1 MATLVLGAIGGLL
14 GGGIGRAAGAIIGQ
28 QIDGRLFGPRSS
40 SGPRLSDLTFQS
52 SSYGAPIPRIY
63 GRARVAGSVIWAT
76 DIAEDRRKVSSGK
89 GRPKQTVYSYSASFA
104 VALSA
109 RKTGR
114 IGRIWADG
122 KLLRGEAGDFKT
134 QTGFRFHHG
143 EEDQSSDPLIAASE
157 GTGSAPAYRGIAYGV
172 FEDFQL
178 EPYGNRIPS
187 ISFEVIAD
195 EGPVTLGTI
204 LDDILPTGFSGT
216 SSTTLPGLA
225 LAGES
230 IAASLDQLG
239 EVISLTLREDGETL
253 VVADGGALTDIIL
266 RRDDLGAARGDQGN
280 ARLERERAEV
290 DTVPARLALSYFDIS
305 RDYLEG
311 QQTVARSGGGLRETR
326 LNFAASLSAGD
337 AKALLSRQLAQMLAA
352 RERISVSMPWA
363 AMGIAPGAE
372 VAIDGVPGRW
382 RVEQVLLE
390 AMVVKVQLVRLA
402 SAAALAY
409 AADAGRP
416 VLEADVLPGFTF
428 LHLLDLPWLGNGVAT
443 APSVYVAAAGTLAGW
458 RSAALLQST
467 DGGASVEE
475 VGVTA
480 LPATIG
486 VAVSVLPSG
495 FENGFDDRSTVT
507 IEFPHAAMV
516 LVNSDDAGLLAGR
529 NLALVGDELIQFGV
543 AEPQGSNQYRLSHLL
558 RGRRGTEWAM
568 AGHLGGERFTL
579 IEADALAPVAVP
591 YATPLTIYGSGI
603 GDITAISASLN
614 VGARALEPPSP
625 VHLSYDATGSS
636 GINLHW
642 VRRSRDGWRW
652 ADFVDAPLA
661 EQAELYR
668 VNVLSNGTVLRT
680 AETNTANWLYENAA
694 IAADIAAGANAV
706 SIEVRQ
712 IGTYAAS
719 RPEILTLNLTQL

>member
-1 MATLVLGAIGGLL
+1 MATLVIGAIGGLL
-14 GGGIGRAAGAIIGQ
+14 GGGIGRAAGALIGQ

-63 GRARVAGSVIWAT
+63 GRSRVAGSVIWAT

-109 RKTGR
+109 RITGR

-143 EEDQSSDPLIAASE
+143 DEDQSPDPLIAASE
-157 GTGSAPAYRGIAYGV
+157 GVGSAPAYRGIAYGV

-195 EGPVTLGTI
+195 EGPVALGAI

-239 EVISLTLREDGETL
+239 EVISLTLREEGETL
-253 VVADGGALTDIIL
+253 IVADAGAPANVTL
-266 RRDDLGAARGDQGN
+266 RRDDLGAARGDQGS

-311 QQTVARSGGGLRETR
+311 QQTVARAGSGLREVR
-326 LNFAASLSAGD
+326 LNFAASLNAGD

-352 RERISVSMPWA
+352 RERISVSLAWNA
-363 AMGIAPGAE
+363 LGLHPGQHVTVEGLA
-372 VAIDGVPGRW
+372 GQW
-382 RVEQVLLE
+382 RVEQILFE
-390 AMVVKVQLVRLA
+390 AMVMKVQLVRLA

-409 AADAGRP
+409 AADSGRP

-428 LHLLDLPWLGNGVAT
+428 LHLLDLPWLGSGLAI
-443 APSVYVAAAGTLAGW
+443 APSVFVAAAGTLAGW

-467 DGGASVEE
+467 DGSASVEE
-475 VGVTA
+475 VGATA

-486 VAVSVLPSG
+486 VAASVLPSG
-495 FENGFDDRSTVT
+495 FEHGFDDRSTVT

-516 LVNSDDAGLLAGR
+516 LVNSDNAGLLAGR

-543 AEPQGSNQYRLSHLL
+543 AEPLGNNRYRLSHLL
-558 RGRRGTEWAM
+558 RGRRGSEWAI
-568 AGHLGGERFTL
+568 AGHQGGERFTL
-579 IEADALAPVAVP
+579 IEPDALTAVTIP
-591 YATPLTIYGSGI
+591 SAGPLTIYASGI
-603 GDITAISASLN
+603 GDPAEISASLN

-625 VHLSYDATGSS
+625 VHLARDGS
-636 GINLHW
+636 GGAGLHVRW

-652 ADFVDAPLA
+652 ADFVDVPLA

-668 VNVLSNGTVLRT
+668 VIVLSNGTVLRT
-680 AETNTANWLYENAA
+680 TETTSAEWVYESAA
-694 IAADIAAGANAV
+694 IAADIASGATAV
-706 SIEVRQ
+706 AIEVRQ

-719 RPEILTLNLTQL
+719 RPATLSLNLTQL